1 MRLNYAPLPKCRINA
16 FYSYKSGMRGAAA
29 TALTVCLPVQDY
41 NNLDVDA
48 ATFMRSGRKLYF
60 LACDRGQSCHLFCY
74 DPSQPQSYQ
83 GKRLIAV

>member
-1 MRLNYAPLPKCRINA
+1 M
-16 FYSYKSGMRGAAA
+16 
-29 TALTVCLPVQDY
+29 ALQDY

-48 ATFMRSGRKLYF
+48 VAFLRSGRKLYF

-74 DPSQPQSYQ
+74 DPSDPQSYS

>member
-1 MRLNYAPLPKCRINA
+1 MAR
-16 FYSYKSGMRGAAA
+16 MA
-29 TALTVCLPVQDY
+29 TDEVLVQDY

-48 ATFMRSGRKLYF
+48 VAFLRSGRKLYF

-74 DPSQPQSYQ
+74 DPSDPQSYS

>member
-1 MRLNYAPLPKCRINA
+1 MATGTVSATGTGGCVQCLCNA
-16 FYSYKSGMRGAAA
+16 AHTSSGLAV
-29 TALTVCLPVQDY
+29 TVLVLLQDY

-48 ATFMRSGRKLYF
+48 ATFLRSGRKLYF